1 MNNNLRMSGA
11 MFLMLK
17 KSSDRR
23 QREALEA
30 AFKKADVNGD
40 GFLSADEYY
49 RILKD
54 HGVDCSYEEIMHIM
68 QIADKDH
75 DGKISK
81 EEFIG
86 TEKPQKA
93 KDLGPDAKAELAFNA
108 FDKNHDGYITKSE
121 MLKVSKNLTKQQV
134 DAVFKRN
141 DGNHDGKL
149 TLEEFQ
155 EFMHQHDKKK
165 HDD

>member
-1 MNNNLRMSGA
+1 MSGA

-30 AFKKADVNGD
+30 AFKKADKNGD

-54 HGVDCSYEEIMHIM
+54 HGVDCSYDEIRNIM

-81 EEFIG
+81 EEFCG
-86 TEKPQKA
+86 EDPSKPKN
-93 KDLGPDAKAELAFNA
+93 LEPEAKAELAFNV
-108 FDKNHDGYITKSE
+108 FDRNHDGYITKNE
-121 MLKVSKNLTKQQV
+121 MLKASKNLTKAQV
-134 DAVFKRN
+134 DAVFQRN
-141 DGNHDGKL
+141 DNNHDGKL

-155 EFMHQHDKKK
+155 EFMQHHHQQQEKKQK
-165 HDD
+165 SNDS

>member
-1 MNNNLRMSGA
+1 MSGA

-54 HGVDCSYEEIMHIM
+54 HGVECSYDEIMHLM

-75 DGKISK
+75 DGKISR
-81 EEFIG
+81 EEFVG
-86 TEKPQKA
+86 PEKPPKA
-93 KDLGPDAKAELAFNA
+93 KGMGTDEKAELAFNV
-108 FDKNHDGYITKSE
+108 FDKNHDGYITKNE
-121 MLKVSKNLTKQQV
+121 MLKASKNLTKEQV
-134 DAVFKRN
+134 NAVFQRN

-155 EFMHQHDKKK
+155 EFMQKNEKKK
-165 HDD
+165 QSDT

>member
-40 GFLSADEYY
+40 GFLTADEYY

-54 HGVDCSYEEIMHIM
+54 HGVDCSYDEIMHIM
-68 QIADKDH
+68 QVADKDH
-75 DGKISK
+75 DGKISR
-81 EEFIG
+81 EEFVGQEAKPKVMG
-86 TEKPQKA
+86 T
-93 KDLGPDAKAELAFNA
+93 DAKAELAFNV
-108 FDKNHDGYITKSE
+108 FDKNHDGYITKNE
-121 MLKVSKNLTKQQV
+121 MLKASKNLTKEQV
-134 DAVFKRN
+134 NAVFERN
-141 DGNHDGKL
+141 DGNSDGKL
-149 TLEEFQ
+149 SLTEFQ
-155 EFMHQHDKKK
+155 EFMHNHEKKK
-165 HDD
+165 QPDS